1 MKQVNFFVGII
12 IFSVI
17 IGAGAYFMQ
26 PILPAKA
33 AYGNFIFIQLFILAT
48 TMGFH
53 WGLLKSGEKS
63 NSGFVRFFMGATS
76 AKLLLYMMVMVGYA
90 LFNKE
95 TAFAFILHFFVFYLL
110 YTIFEV
116 AAVYRKF
123 SSSLSGGK
131 S

>member
-1 MKQVNFFVGII
+1 MKQANFFTGII
-12 IFSVI
+12 IFSI
-17 IGAGAYFMQ
+17 LLYAGIFFLQ
-26 PILPAKA
+26 PVLPAKA
-33 AYGNFIFIQLFILAT
+33 AFGNFIFIQLFILAV

-53 WGLLKSGEKS
+53 LGLIRSGEKS

-95 TAFAFILHFFVFYLL
+95 TAFGFILHFFIFYLL

-116 AAVYRKF
+116 AMVYRKF
-123 SSSLSGGK
+123 SSNQTGQ
-131 S
+131 